1 MNTEIEMKPDELIW
15 EYHKLHQ
22 KIYADY
28 GLTSLSGLNN
38 EFKLNGRELLV
49 WHGEATRKCSVKYNG
64 QFYHMKNFDDLL
76 FCSEELL
83 YFTASL
89 YLYRPYINNPL
100 KEAFPFSGGMI
111 YPNFQNHYAKRYS
124 MFANVASQSVYNF
137 WDRVGD
143 MIAAF
148 FPDKIDPSR
157 VFFATAMDTIPI
169 QFHTSENY
177 CWLDNFRKT
186 DYKELNER
194 RKQVVHYTTT
204 ETDYKYQHLEK
215 GSSNREAMEKIQAER
230 EALPDFYKKHIDLTL
245 HGMARTLSLL
255 EEITNTLF
263 TDIP

>member
-1 MNTEIEMKPDELIW
+1 MNAEIEMKPNELIL

-28 GLTSLSGLNN
+28 GLTSLSGLKN
-38 EFKLNGRELLV
+38 EFKLNGRALLV
-49 WHGEATRKCSVKYNG
+49 WHSDATRKCSVKYSG
-64 QFYHMKNFDDLL
+64 QFYHMKNFDDIL

-100 KEAFPFSGGMI
+100 KEKISLSGGVI

-148 FPDKIDPSR
+148 FPEKIDPSR
-157 VFFATAMDTIPI
+157 VFFPTAMDTIPVE
-169 QFHTSENY
+169 FHTSENY
-177 CWLDNFRKT
+177 LWLDNFRKT

-215 GSSNREAMEKIQAER
+215 GSGDREAMIKIQAER
-230 EALPDFYKKHIDLTL
+230 EALPDFYKNHIDLTL

-255 EEITNTLF
+255 EEITNALF
-263 TDIP
+263 ADIQ